1 MKREYEELL
10 STLTEKNGGHHGKNK
25 SVLVEL
31 LSGDDVAKI
40 IRFETRDE
48 RDRKYDCFMKLVR
61 RCGAQEIIDVIRR
74 DSYILLVKA
83 LA

>member
-1 MKREYEELL
+1 MNREYAELL
-10 STLTEKNGGHHGKNK
+10 STLTEKKGGYNGCNK
-25 SVLVEL
+25 SELIAL
-31 LSGDDVAKI
+31 LSGDDVARI

-61 RCGAQEIIDVIRR
+61 RFGANEIIDVIRR
-74 DSYILLVKA
+74 DSYILLVKT